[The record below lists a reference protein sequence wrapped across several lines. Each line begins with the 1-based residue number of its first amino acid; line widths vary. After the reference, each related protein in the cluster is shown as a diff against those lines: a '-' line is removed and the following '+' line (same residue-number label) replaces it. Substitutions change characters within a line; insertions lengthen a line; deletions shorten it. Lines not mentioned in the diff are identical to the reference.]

1 MKRPIALIAAAI
13 SLAVLPALAEDVSTS
28 DVYACKDIA
37 ADADRLACYDAA
49 VGRLKAAEEAGEV
62 KTFTR
67 KEVEEVKRDSFGFSI
82 PSLPKL
88 AFGSKDGSGNS
99 ASEDLTEVTFP
110 VKSVSGSRGALIV
123 TLENGQVWQQT
134 DSKSISPLKKK
145 EARIYQAALGSY
157 KMKLDGGLAF
167 RVERIR

>member
-1 MKRPIALIAAAI
+1 MIRPLALIAAL
-13 SLAVLPALAEDVSTS
+13 SLTALPVLAEDVSTS
-28 DVYACKDIA
+28 DVYACKDISG
-37 ADADRLACYDAA
+37 DTERLACYDAA

-88 AFGSKDGSGNS
+88 AFGGKEGGDK
-99 ASEDLTEVTFP
+99 AAAEDLKEVTFP
-110 VKSVSGSRGALIV
+110 IKSIGGERGSLRI
-123 TLENGQVWQQT
+123 TLENGQVWAQT
-134 DSKSISPLKKK
+134 DDKGINPRGQK
-145 EARIYQAALGSY
+145 EARIYKAALGSY

-167 RVERIR
+167 RVERVK